1 MLSRVF
7 PFMSFIAAIVLVSM
21 IFFTTPDSLGPL
33 GIFVFFL
40 TVYMV
45 MLGIMTGL
53 VKIFTRLVFR
63 RKEMGWKDY
72 ADAGVLAFWP
82 VMVLVFISIGTA
94 NIFFSLL
101 GATTFVLLSIFLIK
115 KV

>member
-1 MLSRVF
+1 MLNRVF
-7 PFMSFIAAIVLVSM
+7 LFMSFIAAIVLVAM
-21 IFFTTPDSLGPL
+21 IFFTTPASIGPL

-40 TVYMV
+40 MAYMV
-45 MLGIMTGL
+45 MLGVTTGL
-53 VKIFTRLVFR
+53 IKIFVRFVFR
-63 RKEMGWKDY
+63 RKTMGWKDY
-72 ADAGVLAFWP
+72 ADAGILAFWP
-82 VMVLVFISIGTA
+82 VMVLVFVSVGTT